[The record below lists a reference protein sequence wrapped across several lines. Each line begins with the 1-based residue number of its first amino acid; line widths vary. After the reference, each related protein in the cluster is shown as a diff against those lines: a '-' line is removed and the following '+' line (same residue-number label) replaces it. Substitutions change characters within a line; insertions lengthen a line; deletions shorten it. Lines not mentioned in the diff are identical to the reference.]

1 MSIEAI
7 KKASTYG
14 EVLNRASF
22 FLEQNQ
28 KSPHIA
34 QWLLKERFSMS
45 LTDIL
50 IKQRQHMSEED
61 KLIFV
66 KDVLEAA
73 TGKPAQYIVG
83 HEWFYDRKFKVT
95 PHTLIPRPETEEW
108 FDRYI
113 KQLPNKPLRVLDIG
127 TGSGVIA
134 ISHKL
139 ERKQDEVTAVDI
151 NEETLAVARMN
162 AENLGADVTF
172 QKSDMIKN
180 VKGRFDLIVSNPP
193 YIGKDEWTEMD
204 ESVLTY
210 EPKEA
215 LFAEEEGLFFYK
227 ELACTLPDYLNES
240 GTIVL
245 EIGYSQGLAVKKL
258 FEEAF
263 PLARIDIWKD
273 YNEHDRAVCIKSSG
287 KEG

>member
-1 MSIEAI
+1 MSSEAI

-22 FLEQNQ
+22 FLEKNE
-28 KSPHIA
+28 KSPHLA

-50 IKQRQHMSEED
+50 IKQRQDMSEED
-61 KLIFV
+61 KLIFI
-66 KDVLEAA
+66 KDVLDAA
-73 TGKPAQYIVG
+73 TGKPVQYIVG

-113 KQLPNKPLRVLDIG
+113 KQLPNKSLRVLDIG

-151 NEETLAVARMN
+151 NEETLAVAKEN
-162 AENLGADVTF
+162 AANLEADVIF
-172 QKSDMIKN
+172 QKSDMVKN
-180 VKGRFDLIVSNPP
+180 VKGKFDLIVSNPP
-193 YIGKDEWTEMD
+193 YIGKDEWQEMD
-204 ESVLTY
+204 ESVLAY

-227 ELACTLPDYLNES
+227 ELACTLPPYLNED
-240 GTIVL
+240 GMI
-245 EIGYSQGLAVKKL
+245 
-258 FEEAF
+258 
-263 PLARIDIWKD
+263 
-273 YNEHDRAVCIKSSG
+273 
-287 KEG
+287 